1 MSSLIHF
8 YQKLDAD
15 FIRGEGCYLWDKTE
29 NRYLDMT
36 SGIGVNNLGF
46 SHAELNIEIQAQIQ
60 NYIHLSNLFK
70 NTWSEKLSDQLVK
83 ITQLNASFFCNS
95 GTEANETAIKIAK
108 LYAFEKNI
116 ENAKIIVM
124 NQGFHGRTLGA
135 LSATS
140 NQKYKEKFGALL
152 DDFIFVDFNCIESIL
167 EAIQQ
172 HHVCAIMLEPIQGE
186 GGIHIASTLY
196 LKQLRKICDQYKILL
211 ILDEIQCGLG
221 RTGYWFYHQKAEIV
235 PDILT
240 IAKGLANGLPIGA
253 CLVNKRLN
261 DLLTPGLHGSTFGG
275 NPLACRVALK
285 VLEIIERDELILNNK
300 QKGEY
305 LINQLQSKFTSVHG
319 IKSIRGVGLMI
330 AIELNE
336 TIDDISQQLF
346 LQHKILINITQN
358 KIIRLLPSFL
368 ITEDDIQYFCQSLYD
383 FIKTQNINNK
393 VYLE

>member
-1 MSSLIHF
+1 MSSLINF
-8 YQKLDAD
+8 YQKLEVD
-15 FIRGEGCYLWDKTE
+15 FIRGEGCYLWDESNT
-29 NRYLDMT
+29 RYLDMT

-46 SHAELNIEIQAQIQ
+46 SHVELNGEIHAQIQ

-70 NTWSEKLSDQLVK
+70 NSWSEKLSDKLVE
-83 ITQLNASFFCNS
+83 ITQLHASFFCNS

-108 LYAFEKNI
+108 LYAYEKNI
-116 ENAKIIVM
+116 ENPKIIVM

-140 NQKYKEKFGALL
+140 NKKYKEKFGQLL
-152 DDFIFVDFNCIESIL
+152 DDFIFVDFNCIDQIL
-167 EAIQQ
+167 EVIQQ
-172 HHVCAIMLEPIQGE
+172 HNVCAILLEPIQGE

-196 LKQLRKICDQYKILL
+196 LKQLRKICDQYKVLL

-221 RTGYWFYHQKAEIV
+221 RTGYWFYHQKAGII

-240 IAKGLANGLPIGA
+240 LAKGLANGVPIGA
-253 CLVNKRLN
+253 CLVSQKLN
-261 DLLTPGLHGSTFGG
+261 DLLMPGLHGSTFGG

-285 VLEIIERDELILNNK
+285 VLEIIEREELILKNK

-305 LINQLQSKFTSVHG
+305 LINQLQSKFTSVEG
-319 IKSIRGVGLMI
+319 IKSIRGVGLMV

-336 TIDDISQQLF
+336 SMEDISQQLF
-346 LQHKILINITQN
+346 LQYKILINITQS

-368 ITEDDIQYFCQSLYD
+368 ITEEDIQYFCDSLYH
-383 FIKTQNINNK
+383 FIKSKSIKNK
-393 VYLE
+393 ELI

>member
-8 YQKLDAD
+8 YQKLDVD
-15 FIRGEGCYLWDKTE
+15 FIRGEGCYLWDTSGI
-29 NRYLDMT
+29 RYLDMI
-36 SGIGVNNLGF
+36 SGVGVNNLGF
-46 SHAELNIEIQAQIQ
+46 SHAELNVEIQEQIQ

-70 NTWSEKLSDQLVK
+70 NSWSEKLSDQLIE
-83 ITQLNASFFCNS
+83 ITHLHASFFCNS

-108 LYAFEKNI
+108 LYAYEKNI
-116 ENAKIIVM
+116 ENPKIIVM

-140 NQKYKEKFGALL
+140 NQKYKEKFGQLL
-152 DDFIFVDFNCIESIL
+152 DDFIFVDFNCIESIFKV
-167 EAIQQ
+167 IQQ

-196 LKQLRKICDQYKILL
+196 LKQLRKICDQHKILL

-221 RTGYWFYHQKAEIV
+221 RTGYWFYHQRAEII

-253 CLVNKRLN
+253 CLVNQKLN

-285 VLEIIERDELILNNK
+285 VLEIIKREELILKNK

-305 LINQLQSKFTSVHG
+305 FINQLQSKFTSIHG

-336 TIDDISQQLF
+336 RIDDISQQF
-346 LQHKILINITQN
+346 YLQHKILINITQN

-383 FIKTQNINNK
+383 FIKNQNTNK
-393 VYLE
+393 